1 MTHITILTGDADS
14 SKVVSPLK
22 PVTTLVSTTIEGKE
36 MIDPKDYA
44 YFTDRALDGMAAI
57 VNDLG
62 DDLAN
67 RRPTLPGANSPY
79 ALLTH
84 CLGVISYWSG
94 HVVAGRPLE
103 RDRDAEFAAEGPVAS
118 LLAQIPAVKSQ
129 LARDA
134 EDADFRAPLRNTPP
148 ANFQGPDR
156 LLNQGAALQHVFE
169 ELAQHHGQME
179 VIRDVIVA
187 ESTGKLQASQ

>member
-1 MTHITILTGDADS
+1 
-14 SKVVSPLK
+14 
-22 PVTTLVSTTIEGKE
+22 
-36 MIDPKDYA
+36 MIDAKDYA

-62 DDLAN
+62 DELAN

-84 CLGVISYWSG
+84 CLGVVSYWAG
-94 HVVAGRPLE
+94 HMVAGRPVE
-103 RDRDAEFAAEGPVAS
+103 RDRDAEFTATGSVAP
-118 LLAQIPAVKSQ
+118 LLAQIPEVKAQ

-134 EDADFRAPLRNTPP
+134 EDADSDAPLRNTPP
-148 ANFQGPDR
+148 SSFKGPDR
-156 LLNQGAALQHVFE
+156 PLSQGAALQHVYE

-179 VIRDVIVA
+179 LIRDVILA
-187 ESTGKLQASQ
+187 EFTGKLRASQ

>member
-1 MTHITILTGDADS
+1 M
-14 SKVVSPLK
+14 
-22 PVTTLVSTTIEGKE
+22 IE
-36 MIDPKDYA
+36 PKDYA
-44 YFTDRALDGMAAI
+44 YFTDRALDGMAII

-84 CLGVISYWSG
+84 CLGVVSYWAG
-94 HVVAGRPLE
+94 HMVAGRPVE
-103 RDRDAEFAAEGPVAS
+103 RDRDAEFTATGPVAP
-118 LLAQIPAVKSQ
+118 LLAQIPGVKAQ

-134 EDADFRAPLRNTPP
+134 EHADFSAPLRNTPP
-148 ANFQGPDR
+148 SSFKGPDR
-156 LLNQGAALQHVFE
+156 PLNQGAALQHVYE

-179 VIRDVIVA
+179 LIRDVILA